1 MCERGVK
8 RIRAAGQRG
17 FRSCCGTGGTDA
29 VPGPTLPPDAM
40 TRLTVLIAAVALLAG
55 CRSVGETQAL
65 RRVDFSLAGVENATL
80 AGVRLDDA
88 ESGLSPASVAV
99 VAAGVL
105 RGALPLEFGL
115 VVRARNPADNPAARL
130 TRFDWTLFLDDR
142 EAASG
147 TVARGPTIAPGDSA
161 SFVVPVAVDL
171 VDVAGRSAPDLIRM
185 ALAVAGRRVDPSRVR
200 VEARPYLDTP
210 LGQIPLRTETVVARS
225 VGGRRAASS
234 DTTAVPRR

>member
-1 MCERGVK
+1 
-8 RIRAAGQRG
+8 
-17 FRSCCGTGGTDA
+17 
-29 VPGPTLPPDAM
+29 M
-40 TRLTVLIAAVALLAG
+40 TRLALLLAATAALAG

-88 ESGLSPASVAV
+88 GGGLSPASVAV

-105 RGALPLEFGL
+105 RGSLPLEFGL
-115 VVRARNPADNPAARL
+115 VVGARNPAGNPAARL

-147 TVARGPTIAPGDSA
+147 TVERGPTIAPGDSA

-171 VDVAGRSAPDLIRM
+171 VEVAGRNPAEIVRM
-185 ALAVAGRRVDPSRVR
+185 ALAVAGRRADPSRVR

-225 VGGRRAASS
+225 VGGRRAAPA
-234 DTTAVPRR
+234 DTAAVPR